1 MTRPV
6 ALIVVAELFGT
17 ALWFTGNAAVPE
29 LVARWHLSAAG
40 AAGLLV
46 AVQLGFI
53 AGTLTLAATGLA
65 DRFPAHRVFAAA
77 ALVGAAANL
86 GFAQLADSLPAA
98 VAFRGLTGLAL
109 AGIYPLGMKLVVT
122 WAPNRAGAALGWLVG
137 ALTLGT
143 ASPFLLRVVGGFPWQ
158 VAVSAASGLALLGGV
173 IVLALGE
180 GPAKRP
186 GAAVRWG
193 TVWRAFRVPAFRAS
207 ALGYFGHMWELYA
220 FWALVPRLAARALR
234 ELRPAGDAV
243 FTLTFAVIGVG
254 AAGCVLGGRASRRV
268 GSAAVAGAALAL
280 SGSLCVLFPLLAPVS
295 ASLAVVLLLMWG
307 FAVVADSPQFS
318 AISARTCPP
327 DAVGS
332 ALAVQNGIG
341 FLITVASIQLTAE
354 LWGAL
359 GVDVLWVLAPGPAL
373 GLIGLWP
380 LLAGSAAVPA
390 AALPPGEA
398 SRPTQKSS

>member
-29 LVARWHLSAAG
+29 LVARWQLSATD

-65 DRFPAHRVFAAA
+65 DRFPAQRVFAGA

-86 GFAQLADSLPAA
+86 GFAHLADGLLAA
-98 VAFRGLTGLAL
+98 IVFRGVTGLSL

-122 WAPNRAGAALGWLVG
+122 WAPKRAGAALGWLVG

-143 ASPFLLRVVGGFPWQ
+143 ASPFLLRGVGGFPWQ
-158 VAVSAASGLALLGGV
+158 FAVSAASGLALLGGL
-173 IVLALGE
+173 IALALGE

-186 GAAVRWG
+186 GTAVRWG

-220 FWALVPRLAARALR
+220 FWALVPRLAADALR
-234 ELRPAGDAV
+234 EPRPAGETV
-243 FTLTFAVIGVG
+243 FLTTFAVIGIG
-254 AAGCVLGGRASRRV
+254 ALGCVLGGWASRRV
-268 GSAAVAGAALAL
+268 GSAMVAGVALAV
-280 SGSLCVLFPLLAPVS
+280 SGSLCLLFPLLVASS
-295 ASLAVVLLLMWG
+295 AELRLVLLLIWG

-341 FLITVASIQLTAE
+341 FLITVASIQLTAV
-354 LWGAL
+354 LWEAL

-373 GLIGLWP
+373 GLLGLWP
-380 LLAGSAAVPA
+380 LLRKSFFRAGSVSD
-390 AALPPGEA
+390 G
-398 SRPTQKSS
+398 